1 MCEPIPILIVRIVA
15 RALTLDSA
23 CRFNQ
28 IVGLNDTH
36 LKQGVRQEIE
46 RALGRGVVV

>member
-1 MCEPIPILIVRIVA
+1 MCEPIPILVLRIVA

-28 IVGLNDTH
+28 IVGLNDTRPN
-36 LKQGVRQEIE
+36 QGARQEIE
-46 RALGRGVVV
+46 RTLGRGVVV